1 MNVLEKSTMLA
12 TLGLFCFLTASNM
25 AAAKAVEFFGI
36 HLTAGFFTYPFVY
49 LFSSIIMATRSP
61 DVYFKCIT
69 FAYFGYLS
77 FISLMYIAAILPGV
91 NAESTYNKS
100 FDLIYNLSNYRI
112 YLSSLC
118 AYFVSMFLFGVLFNS
133 LKIESIA
140 IRIALATL
148 IVALADVNLFLI
160 LAFWGVKANSLLMD
174 IMFWASIK
182 KLVAQ
187 LVLLGPTLLI
197 INLIRNKHEYC
208 VSN

>member
-25 AAAKAVEFFGI
+25 ASAKAVEFFGI

-49 LFSSIIMATRSP
+49 LFSSVIMATRPP

-69 FAYFGYLS
+69 FAYFAYLS
-77 FISLMYIAAILPGV
+77 FISLMYIAATLPGV
-91 NAESTYNKS
+91 NAESNYSQS
-100 FDLIYNLSNYRI
+100 FDLVYNLSNYRV
-112 YLSSLC
+112 YLASLC
-118 AYFVSMFLFGVLFNS
+118 AYFVSMLSFGVLFNS
-133 LKIESIA
+133 LKIDSVATKIT
-140 IRIALATL
+140 LATFF
-148 IVALADVNLFLI
+148 VALADVNLFLL
-160 LAFWGVKANSLLMD
+160 LAFWGVKDSNLLFD

-187 LVLLGPTLLI
+187 LILLGPTILV
-197 INLIRNKHEYC
+197 INLIRNRNEYC

>member
-1 MNVLEKSTMLA
+1 
-12 TLGLFCFLTASNM
+12 
-25 AAAKAVEFFGI
+25 
-36 HLTAGFFTYPFVY
+36 
-49 LFSSIIMATRSP
+49 
-61 DVYFKCIT
+61 
-69 FAYFGYLS
+69 
-77 FISLMYIAAILPGV
+77 
-91 NAESTYNKS
+91 
-100 FDLIYNLSNYRI
+100 
-112 YLSSLC
+112 
-118 AYFVSMFLFGVLFNS
+118 VLFNS

-160 LAFWGVKANSLLMD
+160 LAFWGVKASGLLMD